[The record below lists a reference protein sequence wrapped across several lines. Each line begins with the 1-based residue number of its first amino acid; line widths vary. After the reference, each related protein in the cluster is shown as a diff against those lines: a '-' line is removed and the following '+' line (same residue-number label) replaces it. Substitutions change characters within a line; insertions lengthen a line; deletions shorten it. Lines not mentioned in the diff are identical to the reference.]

1 MTTGNIYL
9 ENFLADCGV
18 TKFKKLLRVIKMSYT
33 PPVYVETLRT
43 YMTEYLENA
52 VDIKSNITTAIR
64 KCDAD
69 IEEMEKQLA
78 NLIYKRR
85 RVKQQL
91 KKILSYTTYT
101 SQEYRLTKDSE
112 IQLTTEIK
120 TVRDDLISA
129 RVNLKLYIST
139 FKKIEK
145 NTKNF
150 KKYLE
155 LLKDV

>member
-1 MTTGNIYL
+1 
-9 ENFLADCGV
+9 
-18 TKFKKLLRVIKMSYT
+18 MSYT

-78 NLIYKRR
+78 NLIYKRG

-91 KKILSYTTYT
+91 KKY
-101 SQEYRLTKDSE
+101 
-112 IQLTTEIK
+112 
-120 TVRDDLISA
+120 
-129 RVNLKLYIST
+129 
-139 FKKIEK
+139 
-145 NTKNF
+145 
-150 KKYLE
+150 
-155 LLKDV
+155 